1 MTPEMIKILV
11 TVLGAA
17 VGSLGFALVFGVE
30 KRVFAHALI
39 CAVLS
44 SLTYELLYFFFE
56 NIFISS
62 IFAAGVT
69 TLFAYAVA
77 YTCKTPATIMTIM
90 GIIPLVPGGKLYY
103 TMLGAVSS
111 DMTAFSDNGKQA
123 LLIASGIALGI
134 ITFTA
139 LARAIT
145 LIFKKI
151 SGKKSVI
158 S

>member
-1 MTPEMIKILV
+1 MTPEVLKIII
-11 TVLGAA
+11 TVAGAT
-17 VGSLGFALVFGVE
+17 VGSLGFALMFGVE
-30 KRVFAHALI
+30 KRLIPHALI

-44 SLTYELLYFFFE
+44 SATYEVLFFFFG

-62 IFAAGVT
+62 LVSSGVV

-111 DMTAFSDNGKQA
+111 DMNAFSSNAKQA
-123 LLIASGIALGI
+123 LIIASGIAIGI

-139 LARAIT
+139 LTRAIT
-145 LIFKKI
+145 SLIRAIRRRARKA
-151 SGKKSVI
+151 
-158 S
+158 